1 MIMKVNLIL
10 KKGFSLLALFLFLY
24 SCGSKGKKDNTILE
38 EVKDSI
44 SVAEEADTI
53 SDEIDCPYQN
63 DEIKSEYSCLPSD
76 VVNASYKIISKES
89 GYYYCISING
99 KEYRISDMID
109 YGELDMKVYANSNS
123 SLLLIGLTDFYASV
137 YFVYY
142 FKDDVLTRL
151 GQVDIDQPDDVEEH
165 GVRKISFDVIKE
177 NDKIKIES
185 YLDGDL
191 ACMNEFL
198 WNNQPE

>member
-1 MIMKVNLIL
+1 MKVNLIL
-10 KKGFSLLALFLFLY
+10 KKGFALLALFLFLY

-76 VVNASYKIISKES
+76 VVNAYCKIISKES

-99 KEYRISDMID
+99 KEYRI
-109 YGELDMKVYANSNS
+109 
-123 SLLLIGLTDFYASV
+123 
-137 YFVYY
+137 
-142 FKDDVLTRL
+142 
-151 GQVDIDQPDDVEEH
+151 
-165 GVRKISFDVIKE
+165 
-177 NDKIKIES
+177 
-185 YLDGDL
+185 
-191 ACMNEFL
+191 
-198 WNNQPE
+198 

>member
-1 MIMKVNLIL
+1 
-10 KKGFSLLALFLFLY
+10 
-24 SCGSKGKKDNTILE
+24 
-38 EVKDSI
+38 
-44 SVAEEADTI
+44 
-53 SDEIDCPYQN
+53 
-63 DEIKSEYSCLPSD
+63 
-76 VVNASYKIISKES
+76 
-89 GYYYCISING
+89 
-99 KEYRISDMID
+99 MID
-109 YGELDMKVYANSNS
+109 YGEFDMKVYANSNS

-151 GQVDIDQPDDVEEH
+151 RQVDIDQPEDVEEH

-198 WNNQPE
+198 CNNRPE

>member
-1 MIMKVNLIL
+1 
-10 KKGFSLLALFLFLY
+10 
-24 SCGSKGKKDNTILE
+24 
-38 EVKDSI
+38 
-44 SVAEEADTI
+44 
-53 SDEIDCPYQN
+53 
-63 DEIKSEYSCLPSD
+63 
-76 VVNASYKIISKES
+76 
-89 GYYYCISING
+89 
-99 KEYRISDMID
+99 MID

-137 YFVYY
+137 YY

-151 GQVDIDQPDDVEEH
+151 GQVDIDQRDDVEEH
-165 GVRKISFDVIKE
+165 GVSEISFDVIKE

-198 WNNQPE
+198 CNNRPE

>member
-10 KKGFSLLALFLFLY
+10 KKGFALLALFLFLY
-24 SCGSKGKKDNTILE
+24 SCGSKGKNNNTILE

-76 VVNASYKIISKES
+76 VVNAYYKIISKES

-137 YFVYY
+137 YY

-151 GQVDIDQPDDVEEH
+151 GQVDIDQRDDVEEH
-165 GVRKISFDVIKE
+165 GVSEISFDVIKE

-191 ACMNEFL
+191 ACINEFL
-198 WNNQPE
+198 CNNRP